1 MTFVDIGKKVQARD
15 HTADIEKIRQRDGVR
30 EEARGK
36 KDISF
41 PQPQFTRRA
50 PSLRGMQE
58 EFARQSGPKPPEN
71 AETLIPVALDGIN
84 YLASRPIE
92 ITKQKLLLEEVK
104 KNEDLQKVLKD
115 ALTEWCPS
123 VPCGNWGKAAVL
135 YGHTYYRVKTGQIK
149 YPTKT
154 ESPQKKNQR
163 FVLPRSHGAL
173 LKATAKMNQNTLLLE
188 PTSQCG
194 NALHSCSHLF
204 YRPFFSPCVRT
215 PSPVD

>member
-135 YGHTYYRVKTGQIK
+135 YGHTYYRVKTGQ
-149 YPTKT
+149 T
-154 ESPQKKNQR
+154 EEKKEDKNII
-163 FVLPRSHGAL
+163 
-173 LKATAKMNQNTLLLE
+173 NI
-188 PTSQCG
+188 
-194 NALHSCSHLF
+194 
-204 YRPFFSPCVRT
+204 
-215 PSPVD
+215 